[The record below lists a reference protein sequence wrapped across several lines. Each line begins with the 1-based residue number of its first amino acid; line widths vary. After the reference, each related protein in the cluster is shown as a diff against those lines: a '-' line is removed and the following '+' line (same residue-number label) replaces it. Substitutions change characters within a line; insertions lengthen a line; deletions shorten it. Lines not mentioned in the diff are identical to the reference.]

1 MKKIIYTLFIII
13 GVGMISCSYLDV
25 VPYNVATIEY
35 AFRNRASTERFLYT
49 CYGYL
54 PREGDVSWD
63 VAMSGGDDTWTH
75 YFITWS
81 SATLQMPGKCNQSI
95 CEFWNGGRGADVNL
109 WQGIRD
115 CNIFLENINSV
126 VDIPDYEKRGG
137 ALKSNF

>member
-25 VPYNVATIEY
+25 VPDNVATIEY

-63 VAMSGGDDTWTH
+63 VAMAG
-75 YFITWS
+75 
-81 SATLQMPGKCNQSI
+81 ATIPGPIISLHGAPRHCKCQAKCNQSI
-95 CEFWNGGRGADVNL
+95 CEF
-109 WQGIRD
+109 
-115 CNIFLENINSV
+115 LEWRARH
-126 VDIPDYEKRGG
+126 ERGG
-137 ALKSNF
+137 KGWLQHIP